1 MYSLITKRKKKE
13 KTQKMA
19 LYNIAENA
27 YAEFS
32 DSSRITL
39 SQIVNMGGVVGFT
52 TAFTSANSILTSSKE
67 LTYASTYTSM
77 GFGIFVLNC
86 DSAENI
92 TFLLV
97 GEACDESYSQ
107 TYTVTNVNSIN
118 IYSDW
123 TENAEF
129 SSIDLSSAIVY
140 GSVIS
145 ETTLT
150 NKNLMIVPGT
160 AAGFRDSVMTVNLD
174 ATTNDLYASFFT
186 ANEDFEFPF
195 VDVSH
200 RQVVINNIG
209 NHEVELNQT
218 LDLQMYKGVTINNGF
233 ELKTTTTTTSPITLI
248 VGEYCN
254 STSTDTQA
262 IIIGSNI
269 SLCVINTF
277 SNTRNITVNPG
288 GKLSLGQLVTT
299 TDPSSTSTT
308 YVRTPLSIFTNT
320 GTIEVNGALAVY

>member
-1 MYSLITKRKKKE
+1 
-13 KTQKMA
+13 MA

-52 TAFTSANSILTSSKE
+52 TAFTTANSILTSSTE

-118 IYSDW
+118 IYSNW
-123 TENAEF
+123 TDEVEF

-160 AAGFRDSVMTVNLD
+160 AAGFRDSVMTINLD
-174 ATTNDLYASFFT
+174 ATTNDLYASFLT

-218 LDLQMYKGVTINNGF
+218 LDLQMYKRVTFNNGF
-233 ELKTTTTTTSPITLI
+233 ELKTTTTTTSPITFI
-248 VGEYCN
+248 VGEYYCN
-254 STSTDTQA
+254 AASASSASVSTSTDTKA
-262 IIIGSNI
+262 MIIGSNI

-299 TDPSSTSTT
+299 TSTTDPSTSTTTT
-308 YVRTPLSIFTNT
+308 YVRTPLSVFTNT
-320 GTIEVNGALAVY
+320 GTIEVNGALAVF